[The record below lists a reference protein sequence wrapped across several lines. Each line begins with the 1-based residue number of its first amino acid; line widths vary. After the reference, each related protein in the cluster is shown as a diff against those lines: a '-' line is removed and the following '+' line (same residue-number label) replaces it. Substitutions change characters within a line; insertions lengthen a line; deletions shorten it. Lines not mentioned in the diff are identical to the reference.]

1 MSSLKIAFNWTCS
14 RILHY
19 GNRNNNNDDDDDDDD
34 DLGKEGAPLTYC
46 TRKLLT
52 DSEGMLARSAPF
64 C

>member
-34 DLGKEGAPLTYC
+34 DDDIYIIFFKAEK
-46 TRKLLT
+46 R
-52 DSEGMLARSAPF
+52 E
-64 C
+64 